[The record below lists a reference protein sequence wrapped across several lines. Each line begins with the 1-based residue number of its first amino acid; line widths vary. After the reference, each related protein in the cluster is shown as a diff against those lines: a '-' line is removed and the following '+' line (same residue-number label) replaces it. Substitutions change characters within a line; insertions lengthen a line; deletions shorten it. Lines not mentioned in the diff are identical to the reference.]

1 MNTRISQQSQES
13 AYMLL
18 EKSRA
23 ATERASAAS
32 MEAQHIMEGLLNTGM
47 RLAGAMLGML
57 GSCAGC
63 AGM

>member
-1 MNTRISQQSQES
+1 MGRITNQQHQQN
-13 AYMLL
+13 AYMML
-18 EKSRA
+18 EKARA
-23 ATERASAAS
+23 ATEQASSAS

>member
-1 MNTRISQQSQES
+1 MNNRVSTQSQQN
-13 AYMLL
+13 AYMML
-18 EKSRA
+18 EKARA
-23 ATERASAAS
+23 ATEQASTAS

-47 RLAGAMLGML
+47 RLAGMMLGML